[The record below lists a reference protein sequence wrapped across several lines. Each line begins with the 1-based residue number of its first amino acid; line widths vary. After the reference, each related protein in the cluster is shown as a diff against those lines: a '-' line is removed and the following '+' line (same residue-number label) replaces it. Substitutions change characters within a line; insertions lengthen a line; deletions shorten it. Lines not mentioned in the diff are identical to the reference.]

1 MTGAGHPQRRARR
14 RDRTVYL
21 RAHPVLFTLLAV
33 TRRRAALR
41 LGRTVIAHSPTA
53 YLDGLTRVPL
63 DRTAEGTTGGAA
75 GRLTGGGLLF
85 DQEGDD
91 HRGSRRS
98 LAESLGADGVARLRP
113 IWLAVLERRL
123 APLADGRTIDLVDVA
138 AELSG
143 TTAAALLGVDVDG
156 RELATAAR
164 TAAAAAAREHL
175 PGLTLPHHRRAA
187 HRAAARLNALLTPS
201 PASRP
206 PSSPGPATRPSTDD
220 PSASRP
226 TGLLPTDDGSASRPP
241 GLLPTDDPNASRP
254 TGVLPADDASASGPA
269 EGPPA
274 DGLAAML
281 AVAAINTTVAAV
293 PRAVAWCADADLWE
307 YAASAPEALTAELLR
322 VTAATPLLPRVA
334 AGGGVVGG
342 CPVDAGDRL
351 ILVARH
357 AAGAHH
363 RDPDPTDPAPARIA
377 QLVFGAGPHAC
388 PGARLARL
396 QLTDTLT
403 ALARYRPEVR
413 AARADRRS
421 ALPGWSRLIV
431 AAR

>member
-1 MTGAGHPQRRARR
+1 MSGADLGQRRARR
-14 RDRTVYL
+14 RDRMVYL
-21 RAHPVLFTLLAV
+21 RAHPVLFTLLAA

-41 LGRTVIAHSPTA
+41 LGGTVIANSPTA

-75 GRLTGGGLLF
+75 GRLAGGGLLF

-98 LAESLGADGVARLRP
+98 LAESLGADGVDRLRP

-156 RELATAAR
+156 RDLAAAAR

-187 HRAAARLNALLTPS
+187 HRAAARLNALLTP
-201 PASRP
+201 A
-206 PSSPGPATRPSTDD
+206 
-220 PSASRP
+220 
-226 TGLLPTDDGSASRPP
+226 GSPP
-241 GLLPTDDPNASRP
+241 G
-254 TGVLPADDASASGPA
+254 
-269 EGPPA
+269 

-281 AVAAINTTVAAV
+281 AVAAINTTVAGV
-293 PRAVAWCADADLWE
+293 PRAVAWCADADLWA
-307 YAASAPEALTAELLR
+307 YAGSAPGALTAELLR

-334 AGGGVVGG
+334 AAGGVVGG

-363 RDPDPTDPAPARIA
+363 RDPDPTDPAPSRIA

-421 ALPGWSRLIV
+421 ALPSWSSLIV